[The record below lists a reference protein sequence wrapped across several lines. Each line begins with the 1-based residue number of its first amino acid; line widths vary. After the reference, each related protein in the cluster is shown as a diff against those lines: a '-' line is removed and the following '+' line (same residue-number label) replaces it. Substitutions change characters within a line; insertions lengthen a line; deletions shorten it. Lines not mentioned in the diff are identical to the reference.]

1 MRYQERI
8 YIQNDNGAVRNRDLL
23 NINMSSDI
31 CVFNNPMYVLSG
43 ASKIDC
49 SGYTGTT
56 YVITPTQN
64 TIPLVFDFTGNTNS
78 FTANSATFKYEIYKY
93 NTDAG
98 MFYLPTVHESEVF
111 QYSAFSGTN
120 SISQSIPISGLSMDG
135 EYLVKGYFDYDVC
148 TEFMGRLGKTV
159 DTLRYRGGS
168 EYGLYDGNQ
177 DYFFRAIASAQ
188 TPSVTVTTNN
198 TTASSGL
205 NQAAFF
211 PDAGTTMLVIPIAY
225 TNHILLTLNGLM
237 LSENYDYTISGNV
250 ITLSGQTVEDDIIT
264 MISGTDTNTNNLQGD
279 TVYVS
284 RQIVSGTT
292 NNEGT
297 NRTYYNTTT
306 SKYEVYS
313 LVKPIDGNN
322 VIIMLNGATLSYG
335 IDYYQSTTNPKRF
348 ILEGNLIV
356 DDLITMVYYANT
368 NVINGIVTNNP
379 IVSWGI
385 TSPPDL
391 INGYFSL
398 EVSTGN
404 TFNNF
409 YYSGNTPYIAFE
421 TSYNDGFTLTGSV
434 GTKLYYRIKNQ
445 KNYVTMCGDIVS
457 STAYSEIIP
466 IVIQTNAIN
475 SY

>member
-23 NINMSSDI
+23 NVNMSSDI

-56 YVITPTQN
+56 YIVPTTQT
-64 TIPLVFDFTGNTNS
+64 TIPMVFDFTGNTNS

-93 NTDAG
+93 NTNAG
-98 MFYLPTVHESEVF
+98 MFYVPAVYESEIF
-111 QYSAFSGTN
+111 QYPSFSGTN
-120 SISQSIPISGLSMDG
+120 SINQLIPLSGLSTDG

-148 TEFMGRLGKTV
+148 TEFMAKLGKTV
-159 DTLRYRGGS
+159 DTLQYRGGS

-177 DYFFRAIASAQ
+177 DYFFRVIASAE
-188 TPSVTVTTNN
+188 TPFVTVTTNN

-205 NQAAFF
+205 NQAVFL
-211 PDAGTTMLVIPIAY
+211 PDAGTTVLVIPITY
-225 TNHILLTLNGLM
+225 TNQILLTLNGLM
-237 LSENYDYTISGNV
+237 LSENYDYSINDNI
-250 ITLSGQTVEDDIIT
+250 ITLSGETVEDDIIT

-279 TVYVS
+279 TIYVS
-284 RQIVSGTT
+284 SEIISGST

-297 NRTYYNTTT
+297 NRVYYNTTT

-313 LVKPIDGNN
+313 LVTPINGNN
-322 VIIMLNGATLSYG
+322 VVIMLNGATLSYG
-335 IDYYQSTTNPKRF
+335 VDYYQSTTNPKRF
-348 ILEGNLIV
+348 ILEGDLII
-356 DDLITMVYYANT
+356 DDLITLVYYANT
-368 NVINGIVTNNP
+368 NVINGITTNNP
-379 IVSWGI
+379 IVSWGV
-385 TSPPDL
+385 TSAPDSV
-391 INGYFSL
+391 NGYFSL

-404 TFNNF
+404 TFSNL

-421 TSYNDGFTLTGSV
+421 SGYSDGFTLTGSV

-445 KNYVTMCGDIVS
+445 KNYITMCGDIVS
-457 STAYSEIIP
+457 STTYSEIIP

>member
-23 NINMSSDI
+23 NVNMSSDI

-56 YVITPTQN
+56 YVVPTTQSV
-64 TIPLVFDFTGNTNS
+64 IPMVFNFTGNTNS

-93 NTDAG
+93 NTTAG
-98 MFYLPTVHESEVF
+98 MFYVPPVYSSESF

-120 SISQSIPISGLSMDG
+120 SISQSIPLSGLSMDG

-168 EYGLYDGNQ
+168 QYGLYDGNQ

-205 NQAAFF
+205 NQAVFL
-211 PDAGTTMLVIPIAY
+211 PDIGTTTLVIPITY
-225 TNHILLTLNGLM
+225 TKQLLLTLNGLM
-237 LSENYDYTISGNV
+237 LAENYDYTISGNV
-250 ITLSGQTVEDDIIT
+250 ITLSGETVADDIIT

-284 RQIVSGTT
+284 SDIVSGVT
-292 NNEGT
+292 NNEGI
-297 NRTYYNTTT
+297 NRVYYNTTT

-313 LVKPIDGNN
+313 MVTPINGND
-322 VIIMLNGATLSYG
+322 VIIMLNGATLAYG
-335 IDYYQSTTNPKRF
+335 VDYYQSTTNPKRF
-348 ILEGNLIV
+348 ILEGDLRIG
-356 DDLITMVYYANT
+356 DLITMVYYANT
-368 NVINGIVTNNP
+368 NVINGVITNNP
-379 IVSWGI
+379 IVSWDLVVA
-385 TSPPDL
+385 PDL
-391 INGYFSL
+391 VNGYFSL

-404 TFNNF
+404 TFSNF

-421 TSYNDGFTLTGSV
+421 PTYSDGFTLTGSV

-466 IVIQTNAIN
+466 IEIQTNAIN

>member
-8 YIQNDNGAVRNRDLL
+8 YIQNNNGAVRNRDLL
-23 NINMSSDI
+23 NVNMSSDI

-56 YVITPTQN
+56 YIVPRTQT
-64 TIPLVFDFTGNTNS
+64 TIPMVFAFTGNTSS
-78 FTANSATFKYEIYKY
+78 FTANSSTFKYEIYKY
-93 NTDAG
+93 NTTAG
-98 MFYLPTVHESEVF
+98 MFYVPPVYVSESF

-120 SISQSIPISGLSMDG
+120 SFSQTIPLSGLSIDG

-159 DTLRYRGGS
+159 DTLQYRSGS

-177 DYFFRAIASAQ
+177 DYFFRAIASAN
-188 TPSVTVTTNN
+188 TPSVTITTNN
-198 TTASSGL
+198 TTPPSGL
-205 NQAAFF
+205 NQAIFL
-211 PDAGTTMLVIPIAY
+211 PEVGTKILVIPIGFI
-225 TNHILLTLNGLM
+225 NQPLITLNGLM
-237 LSENYDYTISGNV
+237 LAESYDYTISGNS
-250 ITLSGQTVEDDIIT
+250 IILSGETVADDIIT
-264 MISGTDTNTNNLQGD
+264 MISGTDANTNNLQGD
-279 TVYVS
+279 TVYISSSV
-284 RQIVSGTT
+284 VSGTT

-313 LVKPIDGNN
+313 IVTPINGND
-322 VIIMLNGATLSYG
+322 VVIMLNGATLAYG
-335 IDYYQSTTNPKRF
+335 VDYYQSTSNPKRF

-356 DDLITMVYYANT
+356 GDLITLIYYANT
-368 NVINGIVTNNP
+368 NVVNGIITNFP

-385 TSPPDL
+385 SSAPEL

-421 TSYNDGFTLTGSV
+421 SNYSDGFTLSGSV

-445 KNYVTMCGDIVS
+445 KNYITMCGDIVS